1 MTLKR
6 GIKGNF
12 HLFLLFLSLQIL
24 VYPFLRADFTHQII
38 MNLLI
43 GALLVSGVLAFVQ
56 KRRVMIVA
64 LSLAVLTLV
73 VAMVALV
80 VPGPGLVIAR
90 QSLLAAF
97 LVLTAG
103 VLLKVV
109 LGKGP
114 VTGDKLSGA
123 VCVYLLIGV
132 IWSLLFGILETAAPG
147 SLGFS
152 GADAGVQEALRT
164 GAPQGAMT
172 YFSFVTLTTLGYGDI
187 VPVSKVARSLV
198 AVEALLGQL
207 YLTILVARLVGLHM
221 THSGLTRD

>member
-1 MTLKR
+1 M
-6 GIKGNF
+6 
-12 HLFLLFLSLQIL
+12 
-24 VYPFLRADFTHQII
+24 
-38 MNLLI
+38 
-43 GALLVSGVLAFVQ
+43 
-56 KRRVMIVA
+56 
-64 LSLAVLTLV
+64 
-73 VAMVALV
+73 
-80 VPGPGLVIAR
+80 
-90 QSLLAAF
+90 
-97 LVLTAG
+97 LTAG

-132 IWSLLFGILETAAPG
+132 IWSLLFGILEIAAPG
-147 SLGFS
+147 SLRFS
-152 GADAGVQEALRT
+152 DADAGVQEALRT
-164 GAPQGAMT
+164 GAPQGATT

-187 VPVSKVARSLV
+187 VPVSQAARSLA

>member
-1 MTLKR
+1 MKS

-24 VYPFLRADFTHQII
+24 VYPFLHAGFTHRII
-38 MNLLI
+38 MNVLL

-73 VAMVALV
+73 VALVGLV

-90 QSLLAAF
+90 HSLFAAF

-114 VTGDKLSGA
+114 VTSHKLSGA

-132 IWSLLFGILETAAPG
+132 IWSLLFGILEIAAPG
-147 SLGFS
+147 SLRFS

-187 VPVSKVARSLV
+187 VPVSQAARSLV
-198 AVEALLGQL
+198 SVEALLGQL

-221 THSGLTRD
+221 THSGMTRD

>member
-1 MTLKR
+1 MKR
-6 GIKGNF
+6 KIKGNF
-12 HLFLLFLSLQIL
+12 HLFLLFLSVQIL
-24 VYPFLRADFTHQII
+24 VHPFLQADFTDRILV
-38 MNLLI
+38 NVLL
-43 GALLVSGVLAFVQ
+43 GALLVSGVLALVRQ
-56 KRRVMIVA
+56 RRVMIVA

-80 VPGPGLVIAR
+80 APRPGLIIAR
-90 QSLLAAF
+90 QSLFAAF

-109 LGKGP
+109 LGKGT
-114 VTGDKLSGA
+114 VSGDKLSGA

-132 IWSLLFGILETAAPG
+132 IWSLLFGILEIAAPG
-147 SLGFS
+147 SLRFS
-152 GADAGVQEALRT
+152 DADAGVQEALRT

-187 VPVSKVARSLV
+187 VPVSQAARSL
-198 AVEALLGQL
+198 AWVEALLGQL

>member
-1 MTLKR
+1 MKR
-6 GIKGNF
+6 GIRGNF

-24 VYPFLRADFTHQII
+24 VYPFLRADFTDRILV
-38 MNLLI
+38 NVLL

-56 KRRVMIVA
+56 KRRVMIAA
-64 LSLAVLTLV
+64 LLLAVLTLV
-73 VAMVALV
+73 VTLVDLVA
-80 VPGPGLVIAR
+80 PGPGLMIAR

-97 LVLTAG
+97 LVLAAG

-132 IWSLLFGILETAAPG
+132 IWSLLFGILEIAAPG
-147 SLGFS
+147 SLHFPD
-152 GADAGVQEALRT
+152 ADAGVQEALRT

-187 VPVSKVARSLV
+187 VPVSQAARSL
-198 AVEALLGQL
+198 AWVEALLGQL

>member
-1 MTLKR
+1 LARKIR
-6 GIKGNF
+6 GNF

-24 VYPFLRADFTHQII
+24 AYPFLRAGFTHRII
-38 MNLLI
+38 MNLLL

-56 KRRVMIVA
+56 KRRVMIAA

-80 VPGPGLVIAR
+80 APRPGLVIAR

-97 LVLTAG
+97 LMLAAG

-109 LGKGP
+109 LGKGR

-132 IWSLLFGILETAAPG
+132 IWSLLFGILEIAAPG
-147 SLGFS
+147 SLHFPD
-152 GADAGVQEALRT
+152 ADAGVQEAMRI
-164 GAPQGAMT
+164 GAPQGATT

-187 VPVSKVARSLV
+187 VPVSKAARSLV

-221 THSGLTRD
+221 TQSGLTRN

>member
-1 MTLKR
+1 
-6 GIKGNF
+6 
-12 HLFLLFLSLQIL
+12 LSLQIL
-24 VYPFLRADFTHQII
+24 AFPFLRATLTHRII
-38 MNLLI
+38 MNLLL

-56 KRRVMIVA
+56 KRRVMIAA
-64 LSLAVLTLV
+64 LSLAVLTLA
-73 VAMVALV
+73 VALVALV
-80 VPGPGLVIAR
+80 VPAPELVIAR
-90 QSLLAAF
+90 QSLFAAF

-103 VLLKVV
+103 VLLKAV

-132 IWSLLFGILETAAPG
+132 IWSSLFGILEIAAPG
-147 SLGFS
+147 SLRFS
-152 GADAGVQEALRT
+152 DADAGALEALRT
-164 GAPQGAMT
+164 GAPQGVMT

-187 VPVSKVARSLV
+187 VPVSQAARSLA